1 MPDDDS
7 PRESV
12 HKNPDAERAPAD
24 SESSGRGRGIPDRS
38 EATHEGVPPAAASD
52 AIEEVVVA
60 KFPGSVLHDSHGQ
73 SVVYVDRAAW
83 HDVALHLR
91 DAERFTQ
98 CLDVTVVDH
107 LHDEM
112 RLDVPG
118 VTPERFEVV
127 ANFLSHPRNRR
138 IRTICEVPADDTS
151 VASLADVYAGVDFA
165 EREAY
170 DLFGVTF
177 AGHPDLTRIL
187 MPDDW
192 VGHPL
197 RKDDAPAR
205 IPVTFK
211 EDPAAR

>member
-7 PRESV
+7 ARESV
-12 HKNPDAERAPAD
+12 HKSDVSMTDE
-24 SESSGRGRGIPDRS
+24 
-38 EATHEGVPPAAASD
+38 VAAA
-52 AIEEVVVA
+52 VVA
-60 KFPGSVLHDSHGQ
+60 KFPGSVFHDSHGQ
-73 SVVYVDRAAW
+73 AVVYVDRAAW

-91 DAERFTQ
+91 DEERFTQ

-107 LHDEM
+107 LLDEI
-112 RLDVPG
+112 RLGVPG
-118 VTPERFEVV
+118 VAPERFEVV

-138 IRTICEVPADDTS
+138 IRTICEVPADDPT
-151 VASLADVYAGVDFA
+151 VASIVDVYAGVDFG

-170 DLFGVTF
+170 DLFGITF

-205 IPVTFK
+205 IPVAFK